1 MSVDYHIDKELQFV
15 DIQASGVLT
24 TAELLQMY
32 ETLLKDENY
41 LHMIPV
47 LTDMRD
53 VHTLDVSLEGIVE
66 VFEVAERHSLG
77 RNSAKSAIVVNDRG
91 QVMFARM
98 SAALADHQGF
108 CDTRRSPCMVGC
120 GATERS
126 FCLTRHSRHPL

>member
-98 SAALADHQGF
+98 SAALADHSSNLPNIKVF
-108 CDTRRSPCMVGC
+108 ATREEALVWLDVEQPNALS
-120 GATERS
+120 A
-126 FCLTRHSRHPL
+126 